1 MIGLGTWK
9 FNVDTMFYKG
19 EALLTIADEDGG
31 YGINCELKEMD
42 LGMQIVSVNEEN
54 GDTLSGT
61 ATISLLK
68 GKEVEFSVTFA
79 ENAANGFLK
88 VPFIGKIKLKDG
100 EKV

>member
-19 EALLTIADEDGG
+19 EALLTISDEEGN
-31 YGINCELKEMD
+31 YGVNCELKEMD
-42 LGMQIVSVNEEN
+42 LGMQIVSINEEN

-68 GKEVEFSVTFA
+68 GKEVDFTVTFA
-79 ENAANGFLK
+79 DEAANGLLK

-100 EKV
+100 QRA